1 MTKDFKALKQDSLKT
16 AVGLMALSAK
26 TAPKSKGKDDIDI
39 EYFDDK
45 ELKEAIDLMNSD
57 EFVKDTTGKRE
68 FFMDSDI
75 KVLEE
80 AEGVLAI
87 GVSTKKAMMLN
98 CGKCGC
104 KNCAEFIKAVS
115 KGKDVN
121 CAFKIMDLGFAACS
135 AARTA
140 AELNIDNRVMYD
152 IGEAIRRLFMK
163 DCDLVLG
170 IALSVKGHNIF
181 FDRYLRFFV
190 DKARD
195 TKVSV
200 DELLKKYG
208 INLN

>member
-1 MTKDFKALKQDSLKT
+1 MSKDFKELKRDSIKT

-26 TAPKSKGKDDIDI
+26 TAPKSKGKDDIEI
-39 EYFDDK
+39 KYFQGS
-45 ELKEAIDLMNSD
+45 ELEKAVKLMNSNK
-57 EFVKDTTGKRE
+57 FVQDTTEKRE
-68 FFMDSDI
+68 FFMDSDV
-75 KVLEE
+75 KVLKE
-80 AEGVLAI
+80 AEGILAI
-87 GVSTKKAMMLN
+87 GVKTKKAMMIN

-104 KNCAEFIKAVS
+104 KNCAEFIKAVTD
-115 KGKDVN
+115 GKDVN

-181 FDRYLRFFV
+181 FDRYLKFFV

-195 TKVSV
+195 EKTSV
-200 DELLKKYG
+200 DELLKEYG